1 MIELVLK
8 EEHVAEDGLWAAFAQ
23 FAQIITLRNVEETY
37 IVLGSFKWA
46 VLAWRLSEVQER
58 GRCSGWQL
66 QVEAGCS
73 WQFLHNPEAWEA
85 CEATPKLSTH
95 AGLYFKAT
103 GGWEPLVQNTLRS
116 GHKRTFAELT
126 LMADYLN
133 VTQPHKNSKKELLK
147 QCQACFGEEFA
158 EACREAAESDN
169 QKAPDA
175 DMPDGFVSALSE
187 NMEPSEKQDFQ
198 DLEKALMRQ
207 EQQAERQRWQDM
219 WDEKVADQK
228 APWQDLPVSF

>member
-8 EEHVAEDGLWAAFAQ
+8 EEHVAEDGLWAVFAQ

-85 CEATPKLSTH
+85 CEATPEIVNTCRTLFQSHGWLGTTCAKHFALR
-95 AGLYFKAT
+95 AQKDICGVDIDGGLLECDAT
-103 GGWEPLVQNTLRS
+103 PQEFQEGVVETVSGVFRRRVCRS
-116 GHKRTFAELT
+116 
-126 LMADYLN
+126 
-133 VTQPHKNSKKELLK
+133 
-147 QCQACFGEEFA
+147 
-158 EACREAAESDN
+158 
-169 QKAPDA
+169 
-175 DMPDGFVSALSE
+175 
-187 NMEPSEKQDFQ
+187 
-198 DLEKALMRQ
+198 
-207 EQQAERQRWQDM
+207 
-219 WDEKVADQK
+219 
-228 APWQDLPVSF
+228 LP